1 MAQALVDGGVLVLDG
16 LSPLVAG
23 VQSGNPASDP
33 EGGGLGL
40 PQAVDVLQ
48 SAQPSLAA
56 AETKLQHAQ
65 TLQAALGSKELSP
78 RLGRF
83 LQLADR
89 YVPLLLTGVKAA
101 QIAPEL
107 LGAEGERTYLIL
119 AQNDD
124 ERRPTGG
131 WISGM
136 GLLTVAGG
144 EIGEITFRDSWAVDN
159 LTVPHD
165 IPPDSL
171 FRALWA
177 EMWLFRD
184 ANWSPDFPTSAQV
197 AERILERDQGIAVDG
212 VIAVDQQMLQLL
224 VAAMEPLEVASSD
237 EAITGANVLR
247 FIRDSWTEPEE
258 GLRLT
263 EDWAEWTAHRKDFMP
278 DLVAAMTSRVQ
289 TQPQSLDL
297 PRLASAVWQGLQ
309 GRHLLIYLHHAE
321 AAQLLAQ
328 QNWDGAV
335 LEVPG
340 DYLQVVDA
348 NVGFN
353 KVDPNVQ
360 RSISYKVDLTEPDQA
375 RAEAKVHYQNRSQRV
390 VETCLQEIEWLP
402 SYEQRMH
409 GCYWDYVRFL
419 MPEGAHLLTKEREP
433 LPSGSLLN
441 RYRFAPGGDAG
452 PDADQVEKG
461 KAAFGLFFAL
471 PPGEQREVDLSW
483 QLPARVVQREGSAWR
498 YHLLVQK
505 QSGTPAIPLHVT
517 VTVPPGAS
525 IVGTRPVPSS
535 VQEETVAFD
544 LSLALDQVIEVTFQ
558 DGDASEP

>member
-1 MAQALVDGGVLVLDG
+1 
-16 LSPLVAG
+16 
-23 VQSGNPASDP
+23 
-33 EGGGLGL
+33 
-40 PQAVDVLQ
+40 
-48 SAQPSLAA
+48 
-56 AETKLQHAQ
+56 
-65 TLQAALGSKELSP
+65 
-78 RLGRF
+78 
-83 LQLADR
+83 
-89 YVPLLLTGVKAA
+89 
-101 QIAPEL
+101 
-107 LGAEGERTYLIL
+107 
-119 AQNDD
+119 
-124 ERRPTGG
+124 
-131 WISGM
+131 
-136 GLLTVAGG
+136 
-144 EIGEITFRDSWAVDN
+144 
-159 LTVPHD
+159 VPHD

-237 EAITGANVLR
+237 EALTGANVLR

-278 DLVAAMTSRVQ
+278 DLVAAMISRVQ

-321 AAQLLAQ
+321 AAQLLAE
-328 QNWDGAV
+328 QNWDGAI
-335 LEVPG
+335 LDTPG

-353 KVDPNVQ
+353 KADPNVQ
-360 RSISYKVDLTEPDQA
+360 RAISYKVNLTEPDQA

-461 KAAFGLFFAL
+461 KAAFGLLFAL
-471 PPGEQREVDLSW
+471 PPGQQREVGMSW
-483 QLPARVVQREGSAWR
+483 QLPAGILQREAGSWR
-498 YHLLVQK
+498 YRLLVQK
-505 QSGTPAIPLHVT
+505 QSGTPAIPLQVT
-517 VTVPPGAS
+517 VTVPPGAN
-525 IVGTRPVPSS
+525 IVGTRPVPTS
-535 VQEETVAFD
+535 VQGETLAFD
-544 LSLALDQVIEVTFQ
+544 LSLAMDQVVEVEFKE
-558 DGDASEP
+558 GDAGGP